1 MSGTIFNITVESGH
15 ENDLLDIIGSSTSDV
30 VFGWLL
36 MRLYDRNKDLFGV
49 ALFESKEAYTTTVNG
64 YEQHDVF
71 TNIVEHLLEEPIWTD
86 GEYNAW
92 QMV

>member
-1 MSGTIFNITVESGH
+1 MSGTILNITVESGH
-15 ENDLLDIIGSSTSDV
+15 ENDLLDTIGSSTSDV
-30 VFGWLL
+30 VFGWFL
-36 MRLYDRNKDLFGV
+36 MRPYDRNKDLFGV

-71 TNIVEHLLEEPIWTD
+71 TNIVEHPVEELIWTD

-92 QMV
+92 EMV